1 MPVSRPLLIVLVAA
15 VLALVGFYAT
25 QGARDA
31 SSGGGDAAEVAPPPA
46 PSCDTAQ
53 PTDGAQASK
62 PEIAKSETAKP
73 KARRAEAQAQ
83 QARAEA
89 HRAAEERRG
98 MPLAVSRA
106 LNSRK
111 IVVLLFRG
119 TDSADDRAAARAVA
133 GLRGQRGLA
142 VFSDRIGRLGRYRAV
157 VGDLGISQAPAVVI
171 VDRGRAARVVQ
182 GYVDPAT
189 LAQDVADAR

>member
-1 MPVSRPLLIVLVAA
+1 MPVSRPLLIALVAA
-15 VLALVGFYAT
+15 VLALVAFYAT

-31 SSGGGDAAEVAPPPA
+31 SSGGGDAAEVAPPA
-46 PSCDTAQ
+46 
-53 PTDGAQASK
+53 
-62 PEIAKSETAKP
+62 P
-73 KARRAEAQAQ
+73 KAKHAEAKAR
-83 QARAEA
+83 QARVEA
-89 HRAAEERRG
+89 RREAEERRG

-106 LNSRK
+106 LSSRK
-111 IVVLLFRG
+111 IVILLFRG
-119 TDSADDRAAARAVA
+119 SDSADDRAAARAVA

-142 VFSDRIGRLGRYRAV
+142 AFSDRIGRLGRYRAV

-171 VDRGRAARVVQ
+171 VDRGRTARVVQ

>member
-1 MPVSRPLLIVLVAA
+1 MPISRPLLIVLAAA

-31 SSGGGDAAEVAPPPA
+31 SSGGDDAAEVAPPT
-46 PSCDTAQ
+46 PSHDSVRA
-53 PTDGAQASK
+53 DAADASK
-62 PEIAKSETAKP
+62 PETAKPKPETAKP
-73 KARRAEAQAQ
+73 KARDAEAKAQ
-83 QARAEA
+83 HARAEA
-89 HRAAEERRG
+89 RREAEEQRG
-98 MPLAVSRA
+98 MPLAVARA

-111 IVVLLFRG
+111 LVVLLLRG

-142 VFSDRIGRLGRYRAV
+142 VFSDRIARLGRYRAV

-171 VDRGRAARVVQ
+171 VDRGRTARVVQ
-182 GYVDPAT
+182 GYIDPAT

>member
-31 SSGGGDAAEVAPPPA
+31 SSGGGDAAEVAPPPVP
-46 PSCDTAQ
+46 PSSPAQ
-53 PTDGAQASK
+53 PG
-62 PEIAKSETAKP
+62 
-73 KARRAEAQAQ
+73 RAEA
-83 QARAEA
+83 RREAEQ
-89 HRAAEERRG
+89 RRG

-142 VFSDRIGRLGRYRAV
+142 VFSDRIGKLGRYRAV

-189 LAQDVADAR
+189 SWASVADAR

>member
-31 SSGGGDAAEVAPPPA
+31 SSGGGDAAEVAPPPVP
-46 PSCDTAQ
+46 PSSPAQ
-53 PTDGAQASK
+53 PG
-62 PEIAKSETAKP
+62 
-73 KARRAEAQAQ
+73 RAEA
-83 QARAEA
+83 RREAEQ
-89 HRAAEERRG
+89 RRG

-142 VFSDRIGRLGRYRAV
+142 VFSDRIGKLGRYRAV